1 MDTISPTPPAPA
13 STTTDLPSV
22 VAELQAVY
30 DALKDER
37 ILREE
42 TFEVKQQELE
52 IARANLAAESHAGS
66 VPSVEIQLSV
76 EMAQQAVNVAETA
89 VSEIISQEEEANK
102 AFEYAVIHAATSAS
116 ADESPAAAAAAA
128 QSADAK
134 TSNATLIAV
143 VVAAAISVGLVAT
156 LYVSLRIRARK
167 NMIPE
172 HTNSFENPVYDVD
185 C

>member
-116 ADESPAAAAAAA
+116 ADESPAAAAA